1 MTAETGDE
9 PLSDRVFASPDRF
22 AGTSAWSDAPAT
34 SVSGSTPGADLETP
48 SDLTPRMAAS
58 ETPAEGLALIGSGRG
73 TGEDTAADESSLWAG
88 QQPLSHS
95 EIRVIV
101 VGILLAMFLSAIDQT
116 IVATALPTIGRLLGD
131 STNPSWVV
139 SAYLLTATAVTPLY
153 GKLSDMYGVRRVML
167 IGIAIFVVGSV
178 ACAVAPTMLALI
190 LARGLQGIGA
200 GGLLPV
206 AQTVI
211 GSIVLPKERGRY
223 QAVIAGMWSLASIMG
238 PILGGL
244 LTEYLHWS
252 FIFWINL
259 PLGVVAYVISSRTLK
274 RLPIVRR
281 HHRLDVVGSLLMM
294 VAAVALMVALT
305 SGGEHYPWLSTPIVA
320 LVSLSLV
327 FWVAFA
333 VRLGTAQEPFVP
345 PSILANQVVRT
356 GTFGVSCNV
365 ATIIGLT
372 IFIPFYFGAVH
383 GLSISLSALALIPM
397 MVLTN
402 VGSVISGRGLAW
414 FKHYK
419 RVPIVGLSLAVMA
432 LVMLAFHPLGHAMI
446 YVIPCLCL
454 IGVGV
459 GTVYPVTTVSVQN
472 AVPRHHLGIATGTM
486 NFFRSLISSIFVAVL
501 GAIVLGGTNIH
512 TARETGLA
520 GTTLTDVDG
529 VFRTLF
535 LTCAGFLCVSIF
547 WLVRM
552 HELPLAGRADFAP
565 QTAAKH
571 AEQR

>member
-1 MTAETGDE
+1 MTVETASGQR
-9 PLSDRVFASPDRF
+9 SDRVFSSPDGF
-22 AGTSAWSDAPAT
+22 AGKPARAAAADAASISASVPA
-34 SVSGSTPGADLETP
+34 VDFETP
-48 SDLTPRMAAS
+48 SDVTPRMAAS
-58 ETPAEGLALIGSGRG
+58 ETPAEGLALIGSGQG
-73 TGEDTAADESSLWAG
+73 ASEDTAADESSLWAG

-167 IGIAIFVVGSV
+167 IGISIFVIGSV

-190 LARGLQGIGA
+190 LARGLQGVGA

-206 AQTVI
+206 AQTII

-238 PILGGL
+238 PVLGGL

-281 HHRLDVVGSLLMM
+281 RHRLDVVGSLLMM

-305 SGGEHYPWLSTPIVA
+305 SGGEHYPWFSTPIIA

-419 RVPIVGLSLAVMA
+419 RVPIVGLSLAVVA
-432 LVMLAFHPLGHAMI
+432 LVMLAYHPFGHAMA

-486 NFFRSLISSIFVAVL
+486 NFFRSLISSLFVAVL

-512 TARETGLA
+512 AAREKGLA
-520 GTTLTDVDG
+520 GTMLTDVDG

-565 QTAAKH
+565 QTAVKH
-571 AEQR
+571 AE